1 MTFTRRSVS
10 EHQNVVTEL
19 MMGIPRPVERATV
32 REIAFGSRR
41 TLAADLVAEFDMP
54 TFDNSQMD
62 GFAVRAADVRAATE
76 KCPVELRVTGHMAAG
91 DHTGLIGIGE
101 AWAVMTGASIPDGAD
116 AVIPIEES
124 NFDSFPDRADTATLR
139 VSAPCPVGRF
149 IRRRGSDIR
158 GGERIVSAGSPVTS
172 ALVGALAS
180 SGIEQLDV
188 KRPLTALI
196 VATGSELR
204 RPGAPDR
211 PGSILDANTLMLTS
225 LLTSVGVRVLTQ
237 ESVPDDPDELLRV
250 LDSRFGEMDLI
261 VTAGGVSKGAHEVVR
276 DCLEQ
281 RGIEFGSVAMQPGG
295 PQGVGTAHLASGDV
309 PVVAL
314 PGNPVSALVS
324 AEVFLRPALLAASGR
339 WAFRS
344 AHRGPL
350 AEATSSPAGT
360 LQVRRGRQR
369 EDGRITFEGGPSSHL
384 LHAFARSTVLVF
396 IPPERT
402 SMDVGDI
409 VEFWRIND

>member
-10 EHQNVVTEL
+10 QHQAVVVDLTAR
-19 MMGIPRPVERATV
+19 IPRHVERV
-32 REIAFGSRR
+32 SLREIAFGARR
-41 TLAADLVAEFDMP
+41 TLASDMAAGLDMP
-54 TFDNSQMD
+54 AFDNSQMD
-62 GFAVRAADVRAATE
+62 GSAVRAADVRAATM
-76 KCPVELRVTGHMAAG
+76 KRPVELPVTGHMAAG
-91 DHTGLIGIGE
+91 DHTGRVGIGE
-101 AWAVMTGASIPDGAD
+101 AWAVMTGAPIPDGAD

-124 NFDSFPDRADTATLR
+124 NFDSFPARTDSATLS
-139 VSAPCPVGRF
+139 VSAPCSIGRY

-158 GGERIVSAGSPVTS
+158 AGERFASAGSPVTS

-188 KRPLTALI
+188 KRPLTALVI
-196 VATGSELR
+196 ATGSELR
-204 RPGAPDR
+204 HTGTPDR

-225 LLTSVGVRVLTQ
+225 LLMSAGARVLTQ

-281 RGIEFGSVAMQPGG
+281 RGVEFGSVAMQPGG
-295 PQGVGTAHLASGDV
+295 PQGVGTACLASGDV
-309 PVVAL
+309 PVIAL

-339 WAFRS
+339 WAFRPT
-344 AHRGPL
+344 HCGPL
-350 AEATSSPAGT
+350 VEATSSPGGT
-360 LQVRRGRQR
+360 LQVRRGRQL
-369 EDGRITFEGGPSSHL
+369 EDGRVAFEGGPSSHL
-384 LHAFARSTVLVF
+384 LHAFARSTILAF
-396 IPPERT
+396 IPPETT
-402 SMDVGDI
+402 SLDAGDT